1 VGRKYFETGKHVLL
15 CIAGIIILLLSG
27 CATFKELQTRHIAKK
42 NLLHSRELLETGD
55 FKGSLEES
63 RKVLLFFVKGP
74 PGDEAL
80 FNIGLVYAHYANT
93 EKDYKKSLIH
103 FNKIINEY
111 PRSPLLVQ
119 AKIWVN
125 ILDSIEKKEPIK
137 EETTSKRDKTTTK
150 KNQLNS
156 NNNALIKI
164 TEHLKQ
170 SQKLIAQGD
179 YSIALAENRKVLK
192 IPGNGPFKGE
202 ALFNIALIY
211 AHYNNPEK
219 DYKKS
224 IEYFTVLIN
233 RFPQSPLIEQAKIW
247 LDVLNVIEKAKQVD
261 IDIEKKKKEL
271 EK

>member
-1 VGRKYFETGKHVLL
+1 VGRKYFRKWKHVLL
-15 CIAGIIILLLSG
+15 CTAGIIILLFSG
-27 CATFKELQTRHIAKK
+27 CATLEELQTRNIAKK
-42 NLLHSRELLETGD
+42 NLLHSRELLEAGD
-55 FKGSLEES
+55 FKGSLQES
-63 RKVLLFFVKGP
+63 RKVLAVFVNGS

-93 EKDYKKSLIH
+93 DKNYKKSLIH

-125 ILDSIEKKEPIK
+125 VLDSLEKRRTKKERI
-137 EETTSKRDKTTTK
+137 TSKKEIISSRKQK
-150 KNQLNS
+150 LNS
-156 NNNALIKI
+156 KNNELIKV

-170 SQKLIAQGD
+170 SQKLISQGN
-179 YSIALAENRKVLK
+179 YSNALMENQKVLK
-192 IPGNGPFKGE
+192 IPGKSHFKDE

-224 IEYFTVLIN
+224 IQYFTELIN
-233 RFPQSPLIEQAKIW
+233 RFPQSPLIEQTKIW

>member
-1 VGRKYFETGKHVLL
+1 MGRKYFRKRKHVLL
-15 CIAGIIILLLSG
+15 CIAGIIFLLFSG
-27 CATFKELQTRHIAKK
+27 CATFKELQTRNIAKK
-42 NLLHSRELLETGD
+42 NLLHSRELLEAGD
-55 FKGSLEES
+55 FKGSLQES
-63 RKVLLFFVKGP
+63 RKVLSVFVTGP

-80 FNIGLVYAHYANT
+80 FSIGLVYAHYANT
-93 EKDYKKSLIH
+93 DKDYKKSLIH

-125 ILDSIEKKEPIK
+125 ILDSIEMKE
-137 EETTSKRDKTTTK
+137 TK
-150 KNQLNS
+150 KNKITFKKAKLNS
-156 NNNALIKI
+156 KNNELIKV

-170 SQKLIAQGD
+170 SRKLVSRGD
-179 YSIALAENRKVLK
+179 YSNALMENQKVLE
-192 IPGNGPFKGE
+192 IPDKGPFKDE

-224 IEYFTVLIN
+224 IEYFTILIN
-233 RFPQSPLIEQAKIW
+233 RFPQSPLIEQTKIW

>member
-1 VGRKYFETGKHVLL
+1 MGRKYFRKRKHVLL

-27 CATFKELQTRHIAKK
+27 CATFKELQTRHIVKK
-42 NLLHSRELLETGD
+42 NLLHSRELLEAGD
-55 FKGSLEES
+55 FSGSLEES
-63 RKVLLFFVKGP
+63 RKVLSLFVKGP
-74 PGDEAL
+74 PADEAL

-93 EKDYKKSLIH
+93 EKDYKKSLIY

-119 AKIWVN
+119 TKIWVN
-125 ILDSIEKKEPIK
+125 ILDSLEKRRRKKERI
-137 EETTSKRDKTTTK
+137 TSKKEIIPPK
-150 KNQLNS
+150 KQKLNS
-156 NNNALIKI
+156 KNNELIKV

-170 SQKLIAQGD
+170 SQKLISLGD
-179 YSIALAENRKVLK
+179 FSNALAENRKVLK
-192 IPGNGPFKGE
+192 MPGKGPFKGE

-211 AHYNNPEK
+211 AHYNNPGK

-233 RFPQSPLIEQAKIW
+233 RYPQSPLIEQTKIW

>member
-1 VGRKYFETGKHVLL
+1 MGRKYFRTGKHVLL

-42 NLLHSRELLETGD
+42 NLLHSSELLEAGD

-63 RKVLLFFVKGP
+63 RKVLSLFVDGP
-74 PGDEAL
+74 PADEAL

-111 PRSPLLVQ
+111 PRSHLLVQ

-125 ILDSIEKKEPIK
+125 ILDSLEKKEAK
-137 EETTSKRDKTTTK
+137 KNKATTK
-150 KNQLNS
+150 KKKTTAKKKQLNS
-156 NNNALIKI
+156 KNNELIKI

-170 SQKLIAQGD
+170 SRKLISRGD
-179 YSIALAENRKVLK
+179 YSNALAENRKVLK
-192 IPGNGPFKGE
+192 MPGNGPFKGE

-211 AHYNNPEK
+211 AHYSNPEK